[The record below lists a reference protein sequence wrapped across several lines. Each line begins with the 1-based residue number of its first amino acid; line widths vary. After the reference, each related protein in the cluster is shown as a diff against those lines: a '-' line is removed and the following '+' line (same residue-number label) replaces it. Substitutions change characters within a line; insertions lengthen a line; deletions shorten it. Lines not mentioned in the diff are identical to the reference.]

1 MAMENKGSE
10 MPDCKKIGQYTA
22 EAAIESSDCPS
33 DLATIWNEELSS
45 AWKKEKGNI
54 VAVSG
59 QMEAGGGVVLNR
71 AMLPHLAISSGESLV
86 LTAAHLV
93 DKKKSILVGTYDSDG
108 EMGDMDQAKLVALD
122 RTKDLALL
130 RVSLSEKPRSDG
142 INYQDLGEAKS
153 GKKALAVLTE
163 DTTRS
168 LGFFEVSASSSY
180 GAAGGAAI
188 RKQYPAVTM
197 ADKTNIVVF
206 TTPDAPGTSG
216 SPVVSEEGKILG
228 LVSQRLPKIESNK
241 VWLDNESKPLWQQTA
256 AVSSREIR
264 AFLQDVDTCKVIR
277 SGLKKNR
284 MASPPN
290 LG

>member
-1 MAMENKGSE
+1 MENIGSI

-22 EAAIESSDCPS
+22 EAALESSDCPS
-33 DLATIWNEELSS
+33 NLTTVWNEELSS
-45 AWKKEKGNI
+45 AWKKEKSNI

-71 AMLPHLAISSGESLV
+71 AMLPHLAISNGESLV

-130 RVSLSEKPRSDG
+130 RVSLSEKPRADG
-142 INYQDLGEAKS
+142 INYQDLGEAKP
-153 GKKALAVLTE
+153 GKKALAVLTD

-180 GAAGGAAI
+180 GAVGGEAI
-188 RKQYPAVTM
+188 RKQYPVVTM
-197 ADKTNIVVF
+197 ADDTNIVVF

-284 MASPPN
+284 KAWPLN
-290 LG
+290 LR

>member
-1 MAMENKGSE
+1 MENIGSS
-10 MPDCKKIGQYTA
+10 MPGCKRIGQYAA
-22 EAAIESSDCPS
+22 EAVLKSSECPS
-33 DLATIWNEELSS
+33 NFTSVWNEELAS
-45 AWKKEKGNI
+45 AWKKEKSNI

-59 QMEAGGGVVLNR
+59 QMEGGGGVVLNR
-71 AMLPHLAISSGESLV
+71 AMLPHLAISNGESLI

-130 RVSLSEKPRSDG
+130 RVSLSEKPRAAG
-142 INYQDLGEAKS
+142 INYQDLAEAKC
-153 GKKALAVLTE
+153 GEKALAVLTE

-168 LGFFEVSASSSY
+168 LGFFEVSSSSSY

-188 RKQYPAVTM
+188 RKQYPVVTM
-197 ADKTNIVVF
+197 ADNTNIVVF

-216 SPVVSEEGKILG
+216 SPVVSAQGKILG

-241 VWLDNESKPLWQQTA
+241 VLLDRESEPLWQQTA

-264 AFLQDVDTCKVIR
+264 SFLQGVDQRKAFKPFR
-277 SGLKKNR
+277 
-284 MASPPN
+284 
-290 LG
+290 